1 MSGKKKQNTAKTT
14 TISDSSGR
22 LLWSGADRPGRMHD
36 QTAVR
41 AEGIAEQLRL
51 YPKVKAEADEGFRG
65 LATEFPDQVS
75 APPKKPED
83 DAPLGE
89 RHAWR
94 EHRRRQAS
102 RRIRGEHTIGGH
114 KEWRRCSGTSDGAIT
129 SPRPTRPSPART
141 RTAPPAGPAPSALAP
156 IWCLSV
162 RPPADHAPADLP
174 GQHVPTSIVN
184 KVVGGAAD

>member
-1 MSGKKKQNTAKTT
+1 MRKGSACETGVRRGRAGRKAFVSGKKKQNTAKTT

-22 LLWSGADRPGRMHD
+22 LLSSGADRPGRMHD

-41 AEGIAEQLRL
+41 TEGITEQLRL

-65 LATEFPDQVS
+65 LANEFPDQVS
-75 APPKKPED
+75 APPKKPKD

-102 RRIRGEHTIGGH
+102 RRIRGEHTIGGN
-114 KEWRRCSGTSDGAIT
+114 KKWRPLQRYLGRRDYFPKTHAAIASPDSDR
-129 SPRPTRPSPART
+129 SAR
-141 RTAPPAGPAPSALAP
+141 RTGSLRAS
-156 IWCLSV
+156 
-162 RPPADHAPADLP
+162 ADLVLVR
-174 GQHVPTSIVN
+174 QATC
-184 KVVGGAAD
+184 